1 MIDNKGTIEVTP
13 GVNYINDWRDGNGRY
28 VLDKI
33 ISNGKVIINKV
44 VTGCGFTT
52 YSLSNGINT
61 ILASPRLRLIQN
73 KVEQFNKIEQQCFY
87 FNREK
92 IL

>member
-52 YSLSNGINT
+52 
-61 ILASPRLRLIQN
+61 
-73 KVEQFNKIEQQCFY
+73 
-87 FNREK
+87 
-92 IL
+92 

>member
-44 VTGCGFTT
+44 RAITDF
-52 YSLSNGINT
+52 SEIKT
-61 ILASPRLRLIQN
+61 ISKEEA
-73 KVEQFNKIEQQCFY
+73 IEKGLFHVIGKEIDDKYIAELKKQVKNY
-87 FNREK
+87 
-92 IL
+92 